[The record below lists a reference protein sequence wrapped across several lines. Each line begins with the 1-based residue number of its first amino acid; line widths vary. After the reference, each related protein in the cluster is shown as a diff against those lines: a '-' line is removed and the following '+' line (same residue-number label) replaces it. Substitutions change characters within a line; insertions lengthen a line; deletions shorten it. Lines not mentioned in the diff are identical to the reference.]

1 MPHMTYFDNAATTFP
16 KPEEVYCFMDAF
28 CRECGVN
35 VGRGQYK
42 LASQAAALVTET
54 RNLLLDLNHCP
65 NKCVVFTPS
74 ATEALN
80 VILRGIGVGNDWNV
94 YVSPFEHNAVMR
106 VLHHIGKSIR
116 INIRTLAF
124 DKATFAYDVNG
135 MREQF
140 AEHKPHLVVISHAS
154 NVCGLVAPIQEIFK
168 MSKKYGAI
176 NVVDMAQTM
185 GLIDTDLSG
194 EVTDYAVFA
203 GHKTLYGPLGVGGFI
218 CTADAK
224 PEPLLYGGT
233 GTGSASLDLP
243 ETLPER
249 YEVGS
254 PNIVA
259 IAGLNAA
266 LKWIKKTGI
275 SNIRNQEKNNRK
287 RLLEMLGQFDNVHL
301 LSTNSHALT
310 QNEDAW
316 VGIVSCVFDGYSA
329 EDIGRIL
336 NERDIAVRT
345 GLHCAP
351 DAHRFLGTFPAG
363 TVRFSFSFFT
373 TNNDFSTL
381 IEVLDFITNPVR
393 RQSHGNH

>member
-1 MPHMTYFDNAATTFP
+1 MSRMTYFDNAATTFP

-28 CRECGVN
+28 YRECGVN
-35 VGRGQYK
+35 VGRGQHK
-42 LASQAAALVTET
+42 LASQAMALVTET

-80 VILRGIGVGNDWNV
+80 IILRGIGINNGWNV

-106 VLHHIGKSIR
+106 TLHHISKSVR

-135 MREQF
+135 MCGQF

-154 NVCGLVAPIQEIFK
+154 NVCGLVAPVYEIFK
-168 MSKKYGAI
+168 MSKKHGAI

-194 EVTDYAVFA
+194 ETIDYAVFA

-218 CTADAK
+218 CSADAR
-224 PEPLLYGGT
+224 PEPLIYGGT
-233 GTGSASLDLP
+233 GTDSASSDLP

-254 PNIVA
+254 PNISA

-266 LKWIKKTGI
+266 LKWITKTGI
-275 SNIRNQEKNNRK
+275 GNIRKQENANHK
-287 RLLEMLGQFDNVHL
+287 RLLEILGQFDNIHFVP
-301 LSTNSHALT
+301 TGSHTVT

-316 VGIVSCVFDGYSA
+316 IGIVSCIFDGYSA

-336 NERDIAVRT
+336 SERDIAVRT

-351 DAHRFLGTFPAG
+351 EAHRFLGIFPSG
-363 TVRFSFSFFT
+363 SVRFSAGWF
-373 TNNDFSTL
+373 NADADFVRL
-381 IEVLDFITNPVR
+381 EEGLNFIMDNT
-393 RQSHGNH
+393 